1 MSAAVAAQEGLEIWQ
16 VDFISAYLN
25 SIPEHE
31 VYMRLPPGFPGGEGK
46 LARLRKTI
54 YGLMQGG
61 FDWYWMLDGM
71 YTELGYKRSRADPC
85 VRSRTMGAE
94 KTITNTFNDDI
105 FGLSSTTRGA
115 ELAKTQ
121 LVCVYEVKDL
131 GKPTFILG
139 MAISHNPHT
148 GSISLLQK
156 AYLTWVLERFNM
168 ENCNP
173 CYTPL
178 PSGIVLINNMSPKN
192 KAECAFMADK
202 PYCKLLGVLKLLL
215 GPIYH
220 LP

>member
-1 MSAAVAAQEGLEIWQ
+1 MVVAVQEGLEIWQ
-16 VDFISAYLN
+16 VDFVSTYLN
-25 SIPEHE
+25 SIPEHK
-31 VYMRLPPGFPGGEGK
+31 VYMKLPPGFLGEEGK
-46 LARLRKTI
+46 LARLWKTI

-61 FDWYWMLDGM
+61 FDWYWTLDSA
-71 YTELGYKRSRADPC
+71 YRDLGYKRSCAGPC
-85 VRSRTMGAE
+85 VCFRLIRQEA
-94 KTITNTFNDDI
+94 TITNTLNNDT
-105 FGLSSTTRGA
+105 FRLFSTKSGTAQAKA
-115 ELAKTQ
+115 EPTCIYK
-121 LVCVYEVKDL
+121 VKDISE
-131 GKPTFILG
+131 PSFILG
-139 MAISHNPHT
+139 IAISHNPCT
-148 GSISLLQK
+148 GLISLLQK
-156 AYLTWVLERFNM
+156 AYIIWVLERFNM